1 MFGLDK
7 YKDALG
13 KPRVGFHSARIPY
26 VDYALNDV
34 LGTIVVT
41 SVLVLLLATDK
52 SPKNMLLWI
61 AFAFVLGIFLH
72 IIFGVKTKM
81 TEDLLRATI

>member
-7 YKDALG
+7 FRDALG
-13 KPRVGFHSARIPY
+13 KPRLGFHSARIPY

-41 SVLVLLLATDK
+41 SVLVLLFAKNK
-52 SPKNMLLWI
+52 SPQNMLLWI
-61 AFAFVLGIFLH
+61 IFAFVLGILLH
-72 IIFGVKTKM
+72 IIFGVQTKM